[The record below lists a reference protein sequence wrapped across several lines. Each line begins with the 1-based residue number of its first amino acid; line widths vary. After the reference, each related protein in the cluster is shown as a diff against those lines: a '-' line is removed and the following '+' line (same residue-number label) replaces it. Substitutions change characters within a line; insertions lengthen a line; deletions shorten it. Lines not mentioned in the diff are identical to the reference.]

1 MSCFLPNLME
11 DVAGETNADE
21 RRSTLRHA
29 SSPIYDLT
37 AYQPTLALDNIHLPS
52 LRAQHT
58 WPTARQPSP
67 TTWTRIRP
75 IDVASNCATT
85 LPPPRCPGLKY
96 PVPLFTG
103 IESIR
108 SWSMEPEGLR
118 LGNGA

>member
-1 MSCFLPNLME
+1 MSYFLPNLME
-11 DVAGETNADE
+11 DVAGETNADG

-75 IDVASNCATT
+75 IDVGSFQLCDDS
-85 LPPPRCPGLKY
+85 PPAPLSGAQVPR
-96 PVPLFTG
+96 
-103 IESIR
+103 SIVHWDR
-108 SWSMEPEGLR
+108 EHPFMVD
-118 LGNGA
+118 GAGRP